1 MNRSK
6 AEDLNRNQF
15 QQVVDLNLLSLKITE
30 QFRADYITDLQ
41 VALEVTFAILFM
53 LLGLK
58 VIIL

>member
-6 AEDLNRNQF
+6 AEDLNHSQLL
-15 QQVVDLNLLSLKITE
+15 QVVGLNLLSQKTTE
-30 QFRADYITDLQ
+30 LFLADYITDLP